1 MHTALY
7 SASCNNIIL
16 IVNTQC
22 TCDTKIH
29 IKRTQE
35 VPTLLRART
44 LLLASSTPIVVRGM
58 HTMPKEG
65 WFLEGGVPG

>member
-16 IVNTQC
+16 IVNTKC

-29 IKRTQE
+29 IKLTQE

-44 LLLASSTPIVVRGM
+44 LLLASSMDSKM
-58 HTMPKEG
+58 HTSRVY
-65 WFLEGGVPG
+65 LLTQILY